1 MQIESLK
8 LFCDL
13 AETTSFTKAA
23 KINGVTQSAVSQQI
37 SSLETKFDAVLIER
51 SKKKF
56 SLTKEGNTLY
66 KYSKQIIQTYD
77 ELRHKIQEIQNVVT
91 GSIKVVTIY
100 SIGLHELPP
109 YLKKFLKKHPT
120 VNVSVEYRR
129 ATQLYEDI
137 VTGMADIGLVAYP
150 QKDPRLQVTSL
161 AEDMLVLICH
171 PDHPL
176 AQQPKVKLSEIAS
189 HKFIAFEPDIP
200 TRRAIDK
207 ILRDRNVEVDHAMEF
222 DNIETV
228 KRAVE
233 IDAGISIVPRSP
245 VAQEVAKKTIAMVEI
260 EDEQFYRPL
269 AAVHKK
275 SKVLSPAMKEFLALL
290 KKSSAFFRFFGFSG
304 CRSFGRN
311 IPSLRMRSPS
321 NHTSPP
327 PHSLRW
333 ISTMS
338 QCTAER
344 LPLSHSSYACP
355 GVKCSEPPIF
365 SSNKISHI
373 GFITNGFTPNEN
385 SPIYRAPASVS
396 RISFSRFVLLL
407 VASITLP
414 SFNVN
419 LTFSNFVPAYSV
431 GVLN

>member
-37 SSLETKFDAVLIER
+37 SSLETKFEAVLIER

-56 SLTKEGNTLY
+56 TLTKEGNTLY
-66 KYSKQIIQTYD
+66 KYSKQIVQTYD

-91 GSIKVVTIY
+91 GTIKVVTIY

-137 VTGMADIGLVAYP
+137 VAGMADIGLVAYP

-290 KKSSAFFRFFGFSG
+290 KKS
-304 CRSFGRN
+304 
-311 IPSLRMRSPS
+311 
-321 NHTSPP
+321 
-327 PHSLRW
+327 
-333 ISTMS
+333 
-338 QCTAER
+338 
-344 LPLSHSSYACP
+344 
-355 GVKCSEPPIF
+355 
-365 SSNKISHI
+365 
-373 GFITNGFTPNEN
+373 
-385 SPIYRAPASVS
+385 
-396 RISFSRFVLLL
+396 
-407 VASITLP
+407 
-414 SFNVN
+414 
-419 LTFSNFVPAYSV
+419 
-431 GVLN
+431 

>member
-8 LFCDL
+8 VFCDL

-23 KINGVTQSAVSQQI
+23 KINRVTQSAVSQQI
-37 SSLETKFDAVLIER
+37 SSLETKFDAAFIER

-56 SLTKEGNTLY
+56 TLTKEGEMLY
-66 KYSKQIIQTYD
+66 NYSKQIVQTYD
-77 ELRHKIQEIQNVVT
+77 ELRHKVQEIQNVVT
-91 GSIKVVTIY
+91 GTIKVVTIY

-207 ILRDRNVEVDHAMEF
+207 ILRDRNVEVDHTMEF

-245 VAQEVAKKTIAMVEI
+245 VAQEVTKKTIAMVEI
-260 EDEQFYRPL
+260 EDEKFYRPL

-275 SKVLSPAMKEFLALL
+275 SKVLSPAMREFLALL
-290 KKSSAFFRFFGFSG
+290 KKS
-304 CRSFGRN
+304 
-311 IPSLRMRSPS
+311 
-321 NHTSPP
+321 
-327 PHSLRW
+327 
-333 ISTMS
+333 
-338 QCTAER
+338 
-344 LPLSHSSYACP
+344 
-355 GVKCSEPPIF
+355 
-365 SSNKISHI
+365 
-373 GFITNGFTPNEN
+373 
-385 SPIYRAPASVS
+385 
-396 RISFSRFVLLL
+396 
-407 VASITLP
+407 
-414 SFNVN
+414 
-419 LTFSNFVPAYSV
+419 
-431 GVLN
+431 

>member
-56 SLTKEGNTLY
+56 TLTKEGNTLY
-66 KYSKQIIQTYD
+66 KYSKQIVQTYD

-91 GSIKVVTIY
+91 GTIKVVTIY

-137 VTGMADIGLVAYP
+137 VTDMADIGLVAYP

-290 KKSSAFFRFFGFSG
+290 KKS
-304 CRSFGRN
+304 
-311 IPSLRMRSPS
+311 
-321 NHTSPP
+321 
-327 PHSLRW
+327 
-333 ISTMS
+333 
-338 QCTAER
+338 
-344 LPLSHSSYACP
+344 
-355 GVKCSEPPIF
+355 
-365 SSNKISHI
+365 
-373 GFITNGFTPNEN
+373 
-385 SPIYRAPASVS
+385 
-396 RISFSRFVLLL
+396 
-407 VASITLP
+407 
-414 SFNVN
+414 
-419 LTFSNFVPAYSV
+419 
-431 GVLN
+431 

>member
-8 LFCDL
+8 VFCDL

-23 KINGVTQSAVSQQI
+23 QINGVTQSAVSQQI
-37 SSLETKFDAVLIER
+37 SSLETKFATTLIER
-51 SKKKF
+51 SKKRF
-56 SLTKEGNTLY
+56 TLTKEGETLY
-66 KYSKQIIQTYD
+66 KYSKQIVQSYD

-91 GSIKVVTIY
+91 GTIKVVTIY

-137 VTGMADIGLVAYP
+137 ISGMADIGLVAYP
-150 QKDPRLQVTSL
+150 QKDPRLHVTSL

-176 AQQPKVKLSEIAS
+176 AQKPRVKLSEIAS

-245 VAQEVAKKTIAMVEI
+245 VAQEVTKKTIAMVEI
-260 EDEQFYRPL
+260 EDEKFYRPL

-290 KKSSAFFRFFGFSG
+290 KKS
-304 CRSFGRN
+304 
-311 IPSLRMRSPS
+311 
-321 NHTSPP
+321 
-327 PHSLRW
+327 
-333 ISTMS
+333 
-338 QCTAER
+338 
-344 LPLSHSSYACP
+344 
-355 GVKCSEPPIF
+355 
-365 SSNKISHI
+365 
-373 GFITNGFTPNEN
+373 
-385 SPIYRAPASVS
+385 
-396 RISFSRFVLLL
+396 
-407 VASITLP
+407 
-414 SFNVN
+414 
-419 LTFSNFVPAYSV
+419 
-431 GVLN
+431 

>member
-56 SLTKEGNTLY
+56 TLTKEGNTLY

-91 GSIKVVTIY
+91 GTIKVVTIY

-171 PDHPL
+171 PGHPL

-290 KKSSAFFRFFGFSG
+290 KKS
-304 CRSFGRN
+304 
-311 IPSLRMRSPS
+311 
-321 NHTSPP
+321 
-327 PHSLRW
+327 
-333 ISTMS
+333 
-338 QCTAER
+338 
-344 LPLSHSSYACP
+344 
-355 GVKCSEPPIF
+355 
-365 SSNKISHI
+365 
-373 GFITNGFTPNEN
+373 
-385 SPIYRAPASVS
+385 
-396 RISFSRFVLLL
+396 
-407 VASITLP
+407 
-414 SFNVN
+414 
-419 LTFSNFVPAYSV
+419 
-431 GVLN
+431 

>member
-37 SSLETKFDAVLIER
+37 SSLETKFEAVLIER

-56 SLTKEGNTLY
+56 TLTKEGNTLY

-91 GSIKVVTIY
+91 GTIKVVTIY

-150 QKDPRLQVTSL
+150 QRDPRLQVTSL

-245 VAQEVAKKTIAMVEI
+245 VAQEVAKKSIAMVEI

-290 KKSSAFFRFFGFSG
+290 KKS
-304 CRSFGRN
+304 
-311 IPSLRMRSPS
+311 
-321 NHTSPP
+321 
-327 PHSLRW
+327 
-333 ISTMS
+333 
-338 QCTAER
+338 
-344 LPLSHSSYACP
+344 
-355 GVKCSEPPIF
+355 
-365 SSNKISHI
+365 
-373 GFITNGFTPNEN
+373 
-385 SPIYRAPASVS
+385 
-396 RISFSRFVLLL
+396 
-407 VASITLP
+407 
-414 SFNVN
+414 
-419 LTFSNFVPAYSV
+419 
-431 GVLN
+431 

>member
-8 LFCDL
+8 VFCDL

-23 KINGVTQSAVSQQI
+23 QINGVTQSAVSQQI
-37 SSLETKFDAVLIER
+37 SSLETKFDAALIER

-56 SLTKEGNTLY
+56 TLTKEGETFY
-66 KYSKQIIQTYD
+66 KYSKQIVQSYD

-91 GSIKVVTIY
+91 GTIKVVTIY

-137 VTGMADIGLVAYP
+137 ISGMADIGLVAYP
-150 QKDPRLQVTSL
+150 QKDPRLHVTSL

-176 AQQPKVKLSEIAS
+176 AQKPRVKLSEIAS
-189 HKFIAFEPDIP
+189 HKFVAFEPDIP

-207 ILRDRNVEVDHAMEF
+207 ILRDRGVEVIHAMEF

-245 VAQEVAKKTIAMVEI
+245 LAQEVAKKTIAMVEI

-290 KKSSAFFRFFGFSG
+290 KKS
-304 CRSFGRN
+304 
-311 IPSLRMRSPS
+311 
-321 NHTSPP
+321 
-327 PHSLRW
+327 
-333 ISTMS
+333 
-338 QCTAER
+338 
-344 LPLSHSSYACP
+344 
-355 GVKCSEPPIF
+355 
-365 SSNKISHI
+365 
-373 GFITNGFTPNEN
+373 
-385 SPIYRAPASVS
+385 
-396 RISFSRFVLLL
+396 
-407 VASITLP
+407 
-414 SFNVN
+414 
-419 LTFSNFVPAYSV
+419 
-431 GVLN
+431 

>member
-37 SSLETKFDAVLIER
+37 SSLETKFEAVLIER

-56 SLTKEGNTLY
+56 TLTKEGNTLY
-66 KYSKQIIQTYD
+66 KYSKQIVQTYD

-91 GSIKVVTIY
+91 GTIKVVTIY

-150 QKDPRLQVTSL
+150 QRDPRLQVTSL

-290 KKSSAFFRFFGFSG
+290 KKS
-304 CRSFGRN
+304 
-311 IPSLRMRSPS
+311 
-321 NHTSPP
+321 
-327 PHSLRW
+327 
-333 ISTMS
+333 
-338 QCTAER
+338 
-344 LPLSHSSYACP
+344 
-355 GVKCSEPPIF
+355 
-365 SSNKISHI
+365 
-373 GFITNGFTPNEN
+373 
-385 SPIYRAPASVS
+385 
-396 RISFSRFVLLL
+396 
-407 VASITLP
+407 
-414 SFNVN
+414 
-419 LTFSNFVPAYSV
+419 
-431 GVLN
+431 